1 MNQQDKSLPR
11 QAASF
16 SHLRALSQQY
26 HQLFPIELVIYYHL
40 LNRLLNITIVYQQFA
55 HSIPRHKH
63 HFTQFCGGSEIPRLH
78 HSIREGAWV
87 GIGSDYD
94 TQEVGVD
101 ETSRSIPVFSRCMSV
116 LPSTAG
122 SAHLEVPSHKQQEF
136 RYQTYIVDVQS
147 HLHRTD

>member
-1 MNQQDKSLPR
+1 MDNLRTDIVYCKLNMLFWPRLFRFNTELSLSVNLQDKSLPR
-11 QAASF
+11 QAASY
-16 SHLRALSQQY
+16 SHLRAPSQQY

-40 LNRLLNITIVYQQFA
+40 LNRLLNITIVYQQLA

-101 ETSRSIPVFSRCMSV
+101 KTSKSSPVSSRFTS
-116 LPSTAG
+116 
-122 SAHLEVPSHKQQEF
+122 
-136 RYQTYIVDVQS
+136 
-147 HLHRTD
+147 